1 MTLAHARALLLQSF
15 AATIFINVPA
25 TDLYTSHWK
34 HVTFQN
40 VVFLATLLSDVSRT
54 PNLLLVNNSWTFCI
68 AFVPYSHNKIVQVQR
83 PPQFHFLHGNKSN
96 KNKQEVKNL
105 TAIRQEA

>member
-1 MTLAHARALLLQSF
+1 MTLAHVRALLLQSF

-40 VVFLATLLSDVSRT
+40 VVILAILLSDVSRT

-68 AFVPYSHNKIVQVQR
+68 AFVPYSR
-83 PPQFHFLHGNKSN
+83 
-96 KNKQEVKNL
+96 
-105 TAIRQEA
+105 

>member
-15 AATIFINVPA
+15 AATMIFINVPA

-40 VVFLATLLSDVSRT
+40 VFLAIFESDVSGT
-54 PNLLLVNNSWTFCI
+54 PNPLLVSDSWTICI
-68 AFVPYSHNKIVQVQR
+68 AFVPYLR
-83 PPQFHFLHGNKSN
+83 
-96 KNKQEVKNL
+96 
-105 TAIRQEA
+105 